1 MKNKTNTERKTGQR
15 RSQVPRQRVFIDRKG
30 IDDETA
36 RQTRK
41 IATQEAA

>member
-1 MKNKTNTERKTGQR
+1 MKNKTNSDHETGQR
-15 RSQVPRQRVFIDRKG
+15 RNQVPRQRVFIDRQG
-30 IDDETA
+30 IGAEKA